1 MKNIIHIAQW
11 EYFEKIKN
19 KTFLFSTILF
29 PLIIIG
35 LFYLQTLLSTEE
47 DKSTKVIALY
57 EKNISIHQKLENEL
71 IIHKTQTGQPLYLI
85 RKFVVDGL
93 NKSKLIDS
101 CYTLIKDDL
110 LTGLLYIEKINDD
123 SLLIEYHT
131 ENVTALKDISRIEK
145 AINSV
150 LLTTKLEAFKI
161 DKELV
166 DKIIF
171 NVPIKTIK
179 VTEKGSEEINLELTF
194 ASSYFFVLFLIISMF
209 SISGSMV
216 RSIIEE
222 KSNRV
227 IEIILSSCT
236 TDELLTGKVVGIALL
251 GLTQILIWFG
261 ILIPVLG
268 PLIITYLRIENIPL
282 NILFFVLGFIF
293 YSTIFIGLGSI
304 ANSEQEAQGI
314 FSIVSIMI
322 VFPVLTS
329 FIIFESP
336 NSTIAKLLSFFPLT
350 TAPTMIIRVNTISIP
365 LVDKIVS
372 ILILIFSIIS
382 SIWFSSR
389 ILRISLLS
397 YGKTPN
403 IYEILNWL
411 KQK

>member
-35 LFYLQTLLSTEE
+35 LSYLTTLLSTEE

>member
-35 LFYLQTLLSTEE
+35 LSYLTTLLSTEE

-372 ILILIFSIIS
+372 NLILIFSIIS